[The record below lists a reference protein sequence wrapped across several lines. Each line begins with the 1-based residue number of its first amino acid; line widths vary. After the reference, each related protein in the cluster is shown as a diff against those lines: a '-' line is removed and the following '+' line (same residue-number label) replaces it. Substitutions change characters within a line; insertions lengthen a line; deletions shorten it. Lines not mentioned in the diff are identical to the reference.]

1 MGGWGR
7 KMAILVCLTKTC
19 QRWFPAGFWQ
29 VSNKYPTNPLLM
41 DHTVLLLCYSKT
53 SLAFFWY
60 RHISFDWNYWIDTSV
75 LLTLAQSP
83 WGHKAVKGL
92 KARPLFFSWKVC
104 NFTMGWNNFWNLI
117 PSFLVHI
124 FSIDIF
130 SIFIITIYNQA
141 SDALRKGICI
151 EILLQKLVQPIF
163 LMFAMV
169 QSMTMQ
175 WSLSPIF

>member
-1 MGGWGR
+1 M
-7 KMAILVCLTKTC
+7 KLVLS
-19 QRWFPAGFWQ
+19 RFLAGFQQ
-29 VSNKYPTNPLLM
+29 VSNQSIIDGPP
-41 DHTVLLLCYSKT
+41 VLILCYSKT

-104 NFTMGWNNFWNLI
+104 NFTMGWNNFWNFI
-117 PSFLVHI
+117 PSFLVRV
-124 FSIDIF
+124 FLRDI
-130 SIFIITIYNQA
+130 SLIFINTGYNQA
-141 SDALRKGICI
+141 SDALRKRICI
-151 EILLQKLVQPIF
+151 EILLQKLFQPIF